1 VPEQSGV
8 CGPYPVSAVPEPV
21 EGRRHTIRSLRG
33 SGSRPYPVSE
43 ALEDTP
49 FDPFEA
55 LRERQRPFF
64 PVKTH
69 RFFFKNKKVISFL
82 MNGFYA

>member
-1 VPEQSGV
+1 MIRTTLDFPGPRVIPKNVGIVPR
-8 CGPYPVSAVPEPV
+8 GP
-21 EGRRHTIRSLRG
+21 GT
-33 SGSRPYPVSE
+33 
-43 ALEDTP
+43 
-49 FDPFEA
+49 
-55 LRERQRPFF
+55 PFF